1 MLMNLFVAKESMMIF
16 AHEAYDNGFSG
27 AVDSLQRSMSR
38 VASGQNEMSQSSIV
52 ATNDQVPC
60 RLSYYKLSE
69 KVKWW
74 VIIATFGQVYV
85 LSLVPPTYLLNIYS
99 VVVTVA
105 CPLIAT
111 VLPGLFAYTYV
122 KQNYDQEQ
130 TTKCQQWYGFIYA
143 CFGLFIMPL
152 FLMLTIY
159 LV

>member
-27 AVDSLQRSMSR
+27 AVDSLQRSISR

-74 VIIATFGQVYV
+74 VIIATFG
-85 LSLVPPTYLLNIYS
+85 
-99 VVVTVA
+99 
-105 CPLIAT
+105 
-111 VLPGLFAYTYV
+111 
-122 KQNYDQEQ
+122 
-130 TTKCQQWYGFIYA
+130 
-143 CFGLFIMPL
+143 
-152 FLMLTIY
+152 
-159 LV
+159 